1 MANFDVMS
9 IVIASA
15 GTPQQLSSSLAANS
29 FVRASGATSRV
40 TTVQI
45 TPRSDNTGTAMY
57 WGRSNMTRA
66 YGDRLPK
73 GVAKTID
80 FDTGA
85 ISVADIYMDADTDGD
100 SADVVFTLE

>member
-1 MANFDVMS
+1 
-9 IVIASA
+9 
-15 GTPQQLSSSLAANS
+15 
-29 FVRASGATSRV
+29 
-40 TTVQI
+40 
-45 TPRSDNTGTAMY
+45 MY

-85 ISVADIYMDADTDGD
+85 INVADIYMDADTDGD

>member
-1 MANFDVMS
+1 
-9 IVIASA
+9 
-15 GTPQQLSSSLAANS
+15 
-29 FVRASGATSRV
+29 
-40 TTVQI
+40 
-45 TPRSDNTGTAMY
+45 
-57 WGRSNMTRA
+57 MTRA

-85 ISVADIYMDADTDGD
+85 INVADIYMDADTDGD